1 MGGKRVID
9 ACRGQPLIFFM
20 IPTPPYTMPIS
31 IPIVAGV
38 ITGIITERHFDLLS
52 VCLGKQTKA
61 RCVSDS

>member
-1 MGGKRVID
+1 MPRST
-9 ACRGQPLIFFM
+9 AYLFM

-38 ITGIITERHFDLLS
+38 ITGKITERHFDLLS
-52 VCLGKQTKA
+52 VCLGQQTKA